1 LALSYT
7 KKEFSLV
14 SSENFSSVIS
24 LKVEVGQYPF
34 VKATLKDEF
43 LLLANNQVG
52 VFFKSDS
59 SLFFFIFLG

>member
-52 VFFKSDS
+52 VFVKSDS